1 MISALMFI
9 GGLALLYVGGEAL
22 VRGASAIGVRVGMSP
37 MIVGL
42 TIVAFAT
49 SAPELAV
56 ALGATLRD
64 APGLAVGNVVGSN
77 ICNLTLIVGI
87 VILLSR
93 PSLRDKLIRF
103 ELIVLLTSTLVA
115 AVLLLDTTVT
125 RVEGLLLVMGIVAY
139 ISVAIWRLQA
149 KNGSVSIEDLESS
162 VPVMSGRLSTQMLIS
177 AAGVGALIL
186 GSDWLVD
193 ACVTIATALGIA
205 PAVVGLTAAA
215 FGTSL
220 PEIAASI
227 VAARHKH
234 PDLAAGNLIGSNIF
248 NLLVV
253 LGCTSLVRPLG
264 LGFVTAAD
272 IVIMCLT
279 TLLSLG
285 MMIFRPSLN
294 RLDGAI
300 LVAVYF
306 SYIAVV
312 FTPSAAP

>member
-1 MISALMFI
+1 MISALLFI

-162 VPVMSGRLSTQMLIS
+162 VPVMSGRLSTQVLIS

-285 MMIFRPSLN
+285 MMVFRPSLN

-300 LVAVYF
+300 LIAVYF
-306 SYIAVV
+306 AYIAVV

>member
-1 MISALMFI
+1 
-9 GGLALLYVGGEAL
+9 
-22 VRGASAIGVRVGMSP
+22 

-162 VPVMSGRLSTQMLIS
+162 VPVMSGRLSTQVLIS

-285 MMIFRPSLN
+285 MMVFRPSLN

-300 LVAVYF
+300 LIAVYF
-306 SYIAVV
+306 AYIAVV

>member
-1 MISALMFI
+1 MIAAAMFL

-22 VRGASAIGVRVGMSP
+22 VRGASAIGVRIGMSP

-56 ALGATLRD
+56 ALGAALRD

-87 VILLSR
+87 VVLLSR
-93 PSLRDKLIRF
+93 PSLREKLIRL
-103 ELIVLLTSTLVA
+103 ELIVLSTSTLLA
-115 AVLLLDTTVT
+115 AVLLLDEHVS
-125 RVEGLLLVMGIVAY
+125 RSEGLILVTGIVIY
-139 ISVAIWRLQA
+139 IAIAVWRLQS
-149 KNGSVSIEDLESS
+149 KNGVSLEDLESS
-162 VPVMSGRLSTQMLIS
+162 VPIMSGRLSTQVLIS

-193 ACVTIATALGIA
+193 SCVTIATSLGIA
-205 PAVVGLTAAA
+205 PAVVGLTVAA

-220 PEIAASI
+220 PEIAASV
-227 VAARHKH
+227 VAARHGH

-253 LGCTSLVRPLG
+253 LGSTAIVRPLG
-264 LGFVTAAD
+264 LGFVTQTD

-279 TLLSLG
+279 TFLSLG
-285 MMIFRPSLN
+285 MMLFRPSLN
-294 RLDGAI
+294 RYDGAFLI
-300 LVAVYF
+300 IVYTA
-306 SYIAVV
+306 YIAVV
-312 FTPSAAP
+312 FTPTGQP